1 MPVARILM
9 KLHHLR
15 RRVVVSSLYLL
26 AVTPSSIAD
35 QGWDPDTQF
44 PALSPQ
50 EAMKTI
56 EVPDGYRLECIASE
70 PMVQEPVS
78 FAFDGNGAL
87 YVCEWLTYMQDEFGT
102 KQLEPV
108 SRVVK
113 LVDTDNDGAM
123 DERTIFIDR
132 AILPRAVLPLHDR
145 VLVTFTQS
153 KSVYAYFDDD
163 NDGTSDRR
171 ELAYYRDGQHGNIEH
186 QHSGVV
192 WNLDNTICTNDHRF
206 RYDDGK
212 LISQKHSTWRV
223 SQWGMARD
231 DDGRL
236 VGTWAGRGNPACSFQ
251 LPAGYPI
258 LSVPEHGPDFN
269 KPYAICRVWDQSTGG
284 YRTEAGVILR
294 HFSAPCGQT
303 VLRSDLM
310 PEFHGRVVTCEPVG
324 RFLRM
329 STIRWKDGL
338 GVAENSF
345 PESEF
350 IRSTDAYFR
359 PVWAESAPDGSLVF
373 ADMYRGIIQEKDY
386 FPTDDS
392 DGRKDWV
399 ARYRRVKKWG
409 MVEVVRKGRIYRLIP
424 EHKRPGPQP
433 RMLDETSLGLVQH
446 LAHPNGWWRDSA
458 QKLIVCRND
467 RSAVPALIEMA
478 RDHPEPNAR
487 IHAMWALRGLRA
499 LPKKTIVAGTRHD
512 EPRVRRAAVQLA
524 EPLLVQGDAEITAAL
539 RSMHADSDP
548 HVAIQLYLAYTAA
561 QTDVPKKLSDR
572 ESPILDALKTRQ
584 AELEKQKRAL
594 SESAK
599 NGQEL
604 FETVCTTCHGKDGK
618 GVQQGDKLL
627 APAFQDSN
635 WLKNNGKAGIL
646 ARILLKGVTGPI
658 EGVSYSGGSMVAL
671 EHVYKDQQLA
681 DVLNYIGE
689 RWHKWT
695 RPIPASKIGQV
706 RREFADREVPWTHEE
721 LVELARTGGGK

>member
-1 MPVARILM
+1 MFRMFTEFRPS
-9 KLHHLR
+9 
-15 RRVVVSSLYLL
+15 VVYFALCTFFGTCLVH
-26 AVTPSSIAD
+26 AD
-35 QGWDPDTQF
+35 RGWDPDTRF
-44 PALSPQ
+44 PALSPA
-50 EAMKTI
+50 EAIRTI
-56 EVPDGYRLECIASE
+56 EVPKGYHLECIASE

-102 KQLEPV
+102 AQLEPV

-113 LVDTDNDGAM
+113 LVDTDGDGVM
-123 DERTIFIDR
+123 DERSVFIDKV
-132 AILPRAVLPLHDR
+132 ILPRAVLPLHDR

-153 KSVYAYFDDD
+153 KSVMAYFDDD
-163 NDGTSDRR
+163 RDGVSDRS

-186 QHSGVV
+186 QHSGML

-206 RYDDGK
+206 VYDDGE
-212 LISQKHSTWRV
+212 LVRHRHSTWRV
-223 SQWGMARD
+223 SQWGLARD

-236 VGTWAGRGNPACSFQ
+236 VSTWAGRGNPACSFQ

-258 LSVPEHGPDFN
+258 VSVPEHAPDFN

-284 YRTEAGVILR
+284 YRTEAQAVLR

-310 PEFHGRVVTCEPVG
+310 PELYGRVVTCEPVG

-345 PESEF
+345 PKSEF

-359 PVWAESAPDGSLVF
+359 PVWTDSAPDGSLVI

-392 DGRKDWV
+392 DSRKEWV

-409 MVEVVRKGRIYRLIP
+409 MVEVIRKGRLYRLVP
-424 EHKRPGPQP
+424 EGKKPGPQP
-433 RMLDETSLGLVQH
+433 RMLDESSVELVRH

-458 QKLIVCRND
+458 QKIIVCRGD
-467 RSAVPALIEMA
+467 RSAVPALEKMA
-478 RDHPEPNAR
+478 RLHGDANGR
-487 IHAMWALRGLRA
+487 IHAMWTLRGLDA
-499 LPKKTIVAGTRHD
+499 LPKDLVIAAMRHSV
-512 EPRVRRAAVQLA
+512 PRIRRAAVQLA
-524 EPLLVQGDAEITAAL
+524 EPLLAAGDSEIATVLAT
-539 RSMHADSDP
+539 MHDDADA
-548 HVAIQLYLAYTAA
+548 HVFIQLYLAYTTAGLA
-561 QTDVPKKLSDR
+561 VPEQLANR
-572 ESPILDALKTRQ
+572 ESPILYALKRRQ
-584 AELEKQKRAL
+584 AEIDKQKNAL
-594 SESAK
+594 SDSAK
-599 NGQEL
+599 SGQQL
-604 FETVCTTCHGKDGK
+604 FETVCTACHGKDGD
-618 GVQQGDKLL
+618 GVLQGDKLL
-627 APAFQDSN
+627 APSFQRAH

-658 EGVSYSGGSMVAL
+658 EGVTYTGGSMIAL
-671 EHVYKDQQLA
+671 EEHYSDQQLA
-681 DVLNYIGE
+681 DVLNYVGE
-689 RWHKWT
+689 RWHDWKK
-695 RPIPASKIGQV
+695 PVPASKFTEV
-706 RREFADREVPWTHEE
+706 RRQFKDRKNPFTHEE